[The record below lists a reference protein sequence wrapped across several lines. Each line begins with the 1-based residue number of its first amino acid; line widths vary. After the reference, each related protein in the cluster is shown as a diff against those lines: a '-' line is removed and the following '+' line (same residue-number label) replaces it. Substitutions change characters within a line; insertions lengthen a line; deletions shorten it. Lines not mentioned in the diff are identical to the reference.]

1 MSDKVKADV
10 HWVDKVEAAR
20 ELEVSLS
27 TLDRMIR
34 KGEVEVER
42 EGRRVT

>member
-1 MSDKVKADV
+1 MKDEV
-10 HWVDKVEAAR
+10 HWVDKGEAAR

-34 KGEVEVER
+34 KGEL
-42 EGRRVT
+42 RVSWRW